1 VETPLRYHLA
11 IDNKPVLKNITYK
24 MFNFKEYK
32 LDKYGVWIM
41 PIVVIEEDGI
51 YNGGNPSIISTFS
64 SLVPSYGN
72 IGVYYY
78 ILN

>member
-1 VETPLRYHLA
+1 
-11 IDNKPVLKNITYK
+11 
-24 MFNFKEYK
+24 MFNLKEYK

-41 PIVVIEEDGI
+41 PIIVVGEDEI
-51 YNGGNPSIISTFS
+51 YNGGNPSIISTS
-64 SLVPSYGN
+64 SALVPSYGN